1 MNICAFVYKYI
12 AWNNFVSSDVSFFIF
27 HYLKIKLHPEY
38 IVALGLVAE
47 TSPVPTESII
57 SEASS
62 TVAITVAVAAAEPLV
77 GEIISNNNDNLTL
90 DSDSLPLVS
99 ESLPMT
105 SQESKSDIISQE
117 SQDETLPQTNALV
130 QETSTILASNE
141 LLLAETTVIEAVKSS
156 SLPLSSSTKKHKTT
170 KKISSS
176 EERKTFDYDTLCN
189 GLLASTGFVS
199 DPFICNKYLRCNHGV
214 AERFTCASGTLWN
227 SRDKMCTWPSLVDC
241 DDREIFT
248 ETELIREESGVSS
261 SSSSSSASNE
271 ESESKEASK
280 EASASKLTSSKETSS
295 NEEASDDEQA
305 SSTSQ
310 EQKPARQQKKN
321 KNRLSSTKSLLT
333 RKSKNKIKKFKI

>member
-1 MNICAFVYKYI
+1 M
-12 AWNNFVSSDVSFFIF
+12 
-27 HYLKIKLHPEY
+27 
-38 IVALGLVAE
+38 GLVAE

-57 SEASS
+57 NESASS

-156 SLPLSSSTKKHKTT
+156 SLPSSSSTKKHKTT

-227 SRDKMCTWPSLVDC
+227 SRDKMWTWPSLVDC

-280 EASASKLTSSKETSS
+280 ETSKEASASKLTSSKETSS

-310 EQKPARQQKKN
+310 EQKPVKQQKK
-321 KNRLSSTKSLLT
+321 K
-333 RKSKNKIKKFKI
+333 